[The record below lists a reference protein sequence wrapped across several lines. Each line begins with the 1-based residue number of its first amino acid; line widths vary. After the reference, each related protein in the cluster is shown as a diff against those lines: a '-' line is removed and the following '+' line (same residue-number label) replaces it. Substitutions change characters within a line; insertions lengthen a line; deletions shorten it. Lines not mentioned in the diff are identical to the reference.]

1 MGTTVEPLYFMSQL
15 RDVCLNRDEWD
26 YDGKSARLLGS
37 RCLGN
42 QHMQDILGRFSKIR
56 NKKSLQ
62 EIFQLCMFFDHV
74 SIISLYI
81 ID

>member
-15 RDVCLNRDEWD
+15 RDVCLNRDEWE

-42 QHMQDILGRFSKIR
+42 QHMQDILGRFSK
-56 NKKSLQ
+56 NKKQKSFL
-62 EIFQLCMFFDHV
+62 
-74 SIISLYI
+74 
-81 ID
+81 